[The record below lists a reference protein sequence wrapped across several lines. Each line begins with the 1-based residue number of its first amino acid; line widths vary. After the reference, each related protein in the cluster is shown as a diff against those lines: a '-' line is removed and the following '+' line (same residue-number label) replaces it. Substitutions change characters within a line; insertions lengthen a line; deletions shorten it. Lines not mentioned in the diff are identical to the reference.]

1 MFKGF
6 IGTFKAAYG
15 REGLIW
21 IDESKCDLCDEET
34 TCLHIDSSEG
44 EYGSGKVCELCTK
57 KIFWRPGEEILEEHK
72 KKISELEKWDTN
84 RWCPQSS
91 GD

>member
-21 IDESKCDLCDEET
+21 VDKSKCDLCDKEV
-34 TCLHIDSSEG
+34 TCINIDSSEG

-57 KIFWRPGEEILEEHK
+57 KIFWQPAQELLDEADRLAKKLEDDLEEYC
-72 KKISELEKWDTN
+72 LT
-84 RWCPQSS
+84 
-91 GD
+91 

>member
-21 IDESKCDLCDEET
+21 VDKNTCDLCDKEAF
-34 TCLHIDSSEG
+34 CINIDSSEG
-44 EYGSGKVCELCTK
+44 EYGQGSVCRGCVD
-57 KIFWRPGEEILEEHK
+57 KIFWSERSKRLKDGDDLEEYC
-72 KKISELEKWDTN
+72 LT
-84 RWCPQSS
+84 
-91 GD
+91 